1 MFCCYIPPVDLL
13 LLVSQKAAFSST
25 AAQIPQ
31 NKKTL
36 NSHIKKTILI
46 SWPDITGL
54 HKLKGYIYIYTYM
67 SNQVNIILVSQN
79 RIFCWTYMYIAA
91 CMLTWISSITTVFQI
106 KIVVFGLIPSTDVMQ
121 LTLTLKMTTAKVV
134 EMSVT
139 VNNNSPIQ
147 DYVDLDDHTQPT
159 YETTPG
165 FKPFTV
171 VVLSVWSA
179 WSSCPT
185 TAGFHRT

>member
-54 HKLKGYIYIYTYM
+54 HKLKGYIYTYM

-79 RIFCWTYMYIAA
+79 RIFCWT
-91 CMLTWISSITTVFQI
+91 
-106 KIVVFGLIPSTDVMQ
+106 
-121 LTLTLKMTTAKVV
+121 
-134 EMSVT
+134 
-139 VNNNSPIQ
+139 
-147 DYVDLDDHTQPT
+147 
-159 YETTPG
+159 
-165 FKPFTV
+165 
-171 VVLSVWSA
+171 
-179 WSSCPT
+179 
-185 TAGFHRT
+185 

>member
-79 RIFCWTYMYIAA
+79 RIFCWTYMYIAV

-147 DYVDLDDHTQPT
+147 DYVDPDDHTQPT